1 MMHAPPDE
9 RLPARSS
16 ENSKANR
23 IETSERPG
31 GISRICSMEVVKNSE
46 ENSENK
52 RCYANTSYDP
62 AQRRGGG
69 SISALRATGDPAKGD
84 PGGEA
89 PRPRPPPPS
98 FTGVILALRV
108 TGTFPLATQRGVES
122 SASDRSPFAVA

>member
-1 MMHAPPDE
+1 MAAVVDLFSRRMDVDG
-9 RLPARSS
+9 LTTFDTLS

-62 AQRRGGG
+62 AQGCC
-69 SISALRATGDPAKGD
+69 
-84 PGGEA
+84 
-89 PRPRPPPPS
+89 
-98 FTGVILALRV
+98 
-108 TGTFPLATQRGVES
+108 
-122 SASDRSPFAVA
+122 

>member
-1 MMHAPPDE
+1 MRAELYIGPIHASQELEDHRRQDVGAATNAYSTRAPARQPISQKKARAD
-9 RLPARSS
+9 RGQRMPARSS

-62 AQRRGGG
+62 AQGCC
-69 SISALRATGDPAKGD
+69 
-84 PGGEA
+84 
-89 PRPRPPPPS
+89 
-98 FTGVILALRV
+98 
-108 TGTFPLATQRGVES
+108 
-122 SASDRSPFAVA
+122 